1 MKLYFMKQNA
11 IDYLKANMRNQY
23 MNYFR
28 YNTNEWLYDLFDYDP
43 FEFFM
48 ESPDFELAS
57 IISGSTGEV
66 ELENCKRLYT
76 NLKKISESQASD
88 ERLWAGLCNGV
99 FYNYVRVRW
108 NYSGMRPKDPEKDAS
123 AIISRFF
130 FSGGGRGGMFRN
142 TLSKCWWVGMS
153 TYDRDSVDHWN
164 MLDVVG
170 PEDFATKVSD
180 IFYSNTFAANP
191 EILHG
196 ICKGLEFFREKN
208 QKIVV
213 REHIRPTMQY
223 LNALGGGIL
232 LDALTADDIA
242 AIVIENIGRL
252 RNGEQGDFFAQEMAS
267 GDDVTDEADETIES
281 EENSAVE
288 VNVDYQEEQEAIGQ
302 EIETVDSN
310 EVLGGPE
317 TVERGR
323 TVIVLKKSTNN
334 EMLYSIPPVNGD
346 RELYGIE
353 RMMLGKRVGESVR
366 IRLDEYVIQAIRW

>member
-11 IDYLKANMRNQY
+11 IDYLKANMRNLY

-28 YNTNEWLYDLFDYDP
+28 YSTNEWVYDLFEYDP

-48 ESPDFELAS
+48 EIPDFELAS
-57 IISGSTGEV
+57 VIGSTTGEI

-76 NLKKISESQASD
+76 NLRKISESQASD
-88 ERLWAGLCNGV
+88 ERLWAGLCNGC

-108 NYSGMRPKDPEKDAS
+108 NYGGMRPKNPQKDAS

-153 TYDRDSVDHWN
+153 TYDRNNADHWN

-180 IFYSNTFAANP
+180 IFYSNTFAANS

-196 ICKGLEFFREKN
+196 ICKGLQFFRDKN
-208 QKIVV
+208 QKIIV

-232 LDALTADDIA
+232 LDALTSDDIA

-252 RNGEQGDFFAQEMAS
+252 RNGEQGDFFAQDNKSDFEE
-267 GDDVTDEADETIES
+267 DES
-281 EENSAVE
+281 ETEETSDEDVAE
-288 VNVDYQEEQEAIGQ
+288 VNVDYQEEQEAIDQ
-302 EIETVDSN
+302 EVETVDAN

-317 TVERGR
+317 TVERGC
-323 TVIVLKKSTNN
+323 TVIVLKKSTGK
-334 EMLYSIPPVNGD
+334 EILYSVPSVNGA
-346 RELYGIE
+346 RELYEIE
-353 RMMLGKRVGESVR
+353 KKMLGKRVGESVK
-366 IRLDEYVIQAIRW
+366 IKLDNYEIKTIRW

>member
-23 MNYFR
+23 INYFR

-48 ESPDFELAS
+48 EVPDFNLAP
-57 IISGSTGEV
+57 INAQIGET

-76 NLKKISESQASD
+76 NLRKISESQASD

-99 FYNYVRVRW
+99 FYKYVRGRW
-108 NYSGMRPKDPEKDAS
+108 NYASLRPKKPETDAS

-142 TLSKCWWVGMS
+142 TLAKCWWVGRS
-153 TYDRDSVDHWN
+153 TYDPDSSDNWN

-208 QKIVV
+208 QKLVV
-213 REHIRPTMQY
+213 REHIRPTMRY

-232 LDALTADDIA
+232 LDALTSDDIA

-252 RNGEQGDFFAQEMAS
+252 RNGEQGDFFQEDINNSDAP
-267 GDDVTDEADETIES
+267 
-281 EENSAVE
+281 EENEETPEENAAE
-288 VNVDYQEEQEAIGQ
+288 VNVDYQEEQDAIGQ
-302 EIETVDSN
+302 EVETVDPN

-317 TVERGR
+317 TVERGC
-323 TVIVLKKSTNN
+323 TVIVLKLATNK
-334 EMLYSIPPVNGD
+334 EMLYNIPPVNGD
-346 RELYGIE
+346 RELFGIE
-353 RMMLGKRVGESVR
+353 KKMLGKRVGDVVR
-366 IRLDEYVIQAIRW
+366 IALNDYEIKTIRW

>member
-23 MNYFR
+23 MNYYR
-28 YNTNEWLYDLFDYDP
+28 YKTNEWIYNLFDYDP

-48 ESPDFELAS
+48 EIPDFELTELYGRA
-57 IISGSTGEV
+57 IGEI
-66 ELENCKRLYT
+66 ELENCKRLYL
-76 NLKKISESQASD
+76 NLRKISESQASD

-99 FYNYVRVRW
+99 FYNYVRLRW
-108 NYSGMRPKDPEKDAS
+108 NYSTMRPKDPTKDAS
-123 AIISRFF
+123 TIISRFF
-130 FSGGGRGGMFRN
+130 FSGGGRGGIFRN

-153 TYDRDSVDHWN
+153 TYDKENANHWQ

-196 ICKGLEFFREKN
+196 ICEGLAFFRDKN

-213 REHIRPTMQY
+213 RDHIRPTMQY

-232 LDALTADDIA
+232 LDALTSEDIS

-252 RNGEQGDFFAQEMAS
+252 KNGVQGDFFEETETLEDN
-267 GDDVTDEADETIES
+267 DDFDDEVS
-281 EENSAVE
+281 EKE
-288 VNVDYQEEQEAIGQ
+288 VNVDFEEEQGELDK
-302 EIETVDSN
+302 EVETIDAN

-317 TVERGR
+317 YVERGC
-323 TVIVLKKSTNN
+323 TVIVVKKSTNK
-334 EMLYSIPPVNGD
+334 EILYSIPPINGD
-346 RELYGIE
+346 RDLYRIE
-353 RMMLGKRVGESVR
+353 KDMLGKSVGEVLKV
-366 IRLDEYVIQAIRW
+366 RLDEYEIKTIRW